1 MGSKVGVDDQRGPR
15 SEPRVEYRNLRSR
28 LLLQQAF
35 ARQFVI
41 PLGRPPAL
49 LERTLRWY
57 EQRVLKVDT
66 SAIQIDRP
74 IFLVG
79 LPRSGTTMVQDII
92 CAHPDIGYVTNSMH
106 EFRSC
111 FCAAEHVRKRLRL
124 DFTGERYILDG
135 MEIRL
140 GSPNEG
146 HRFLADWLQVDPYSL
161 SVTTCRLEDFPDRKV
176 EELREI
182 IRRVLWCYDGKANR
196 FFNKRPGL
204 LTLLP
209 FIHAWFP
216 DARIIHLVR
225 DARMCA
231 NSMIKLYRRHM
242 EQEARIRAELGE
254 QDHPSGPFVPY
265 PRIPKLR
272 EYIDAYGCDD
282 IRTTANVWNDSI
294 SLVNDAKADVPFCY
308 EVRYEDILANPKTEI
323 AKLMEFCELP
333 DVADRG
339 APFWRK
345 VDEIR
350 AGSAPGQYAG
360 FEVVEAICRE
370 NMRKY
375 GYL

>member
-1 MGSKVGVDDQRGPR
+1 MGIKARVDDQHGPR

-28 LLLQQAF
+28 LFLHQKF

-41 PLGRPPAL
+41 PLDQPSAL
-49 LERTLRWY
+49 RKRTFRSY
-57 EQRVLKVDT
+57 EQRILKVDT

-74 IFLVG
+74 IFLIG

-92 CAHPDIGYVTNSMH
+92 CAHPDIAYITNSMH
-106 EFRSC
+106 QFRSY
-111 FCAAEHVRKRLRL
+111 FCAAEHVRRLLRL
-124 DFTGERYILDG
+124 DFRGERYILDG
-135 MEIRL
+135 MEIQA

-146 HRFLADWLQVDPYSL
+146 HGFLWDWLQVDPYSL
-161 SVTTCRLEDFPDRKV
+161 SFSTCQLGSVPDRKV

-182 IRRVLWCYDGKANR
+182 IRKVMWCHGGKARR
-196 FFNKRPGL
+196 FFNKNPNL
-204 LTLLP
+204 VTHLP

-231 NSMIKLYRRHM
+231 NSMIKLYRRHV
-242 EQEARIRAELGE
+242 EQEARIRAELGAR
-254 QDHPSGPFVPY
+254 DHPGGPFVPY

-272 EYIDAYGCDD
+272 EYIDSYGRDD

-294 SLVNDAKADVPFCY
+294 SLINDAKKDAPFFY

-339 APFWRK
+339 ASFWRK

-350 AGSAPGQYAG
+350 TGSAPGQYAD